1 MLSRNVSV
9 TRALARS
16 LTHAQKLDPVQEAL
30 LSEPCLLVDT
40 EDRVLGPASKRAC
53 HEVSDVMNS
62 KIRPNTEVSLRE
74 RARNDLKR
82 FSKT

>member
-1 MLSRNVSV
+1 MLGRNVSV

-53 HEVSDVMNS
+53 HEVSGHLSNKSEYSRLSLCRS
-62 KIRPNTEVSLRE
+62 KIRET
-74 RARNDLKR
+74 
-82 FSKT
+82 

>member
-53 HEVSDVMNS
+53 HEVSEKLSNKTKYLRLS
-62 KIRPNTEVSLRE
+62 LSRNILRE
-74 RARNDLKR
+74 
-82 FSKT
+82 T